1 MARSVS
7 DIEADLAL
15 VRSALQAAYS
25 YKSVGSDGSSAT
37 FQDMAALE
45 RREATLTQQ
54 LACAQRTRIT
64 RGRLTGI

>member
-1 MARSVS
+1 MARSAS

-15 VRSALQAAYS
+15 VRSALQSAYS
-25 YKSVGSDGSSAT
+25 YKSMGSDGTTVS
-37 FQDMAALE
+37 FQDIAALE

-54 LACAQRTRIT
+54 LMVANRQRIT